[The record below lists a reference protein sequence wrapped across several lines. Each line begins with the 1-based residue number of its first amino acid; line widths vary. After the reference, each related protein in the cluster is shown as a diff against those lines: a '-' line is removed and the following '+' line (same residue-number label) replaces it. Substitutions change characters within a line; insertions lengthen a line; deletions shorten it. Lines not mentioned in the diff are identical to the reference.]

1 MGFGRLTNVGIW
13 DGQFGE
19 VEVRRVQ
26 PYEALKVYVCP
37 GCNRDIPEGMGHYV
51 CVPRDAADFCAS
63 LKRVAFTAATGFAAL
78 FLATALFWK

>member
-1 MGFGRLTNVGIW
+1 MGFGRLTIVGIW

-51 CVPRDAADFCAS
+51 CVPSDAAVLRRHWHYGCWDN
-63 LKRVAFTAATGFAAL
+63 RVVSQN
-78 FLATALFWK
+78 